1 MYHTFIELEL
11 YPFYKIVMV
20 FFKNKKSLKLY
31 IKNMKRNKVTLFFKK
46 RLPDTVYWGKCCGQN
61 VSLTRIV
68 FLTRWIK

>member
-31 IKNMKRNKVTLFFKK
+31 FKNMKRNKVTLFFKK
-46 RLPDTVYWGKCCGQN
+46 KTARYCILG
-61 VSLTRIV
+61 
-68 FLTRWIK
+68 